1 MRYFPVEMKNN
12 PRYCLVSLFLL
23 FDSCVRRV
31 GFGRFVLFAYRIVDV
46 VDFRCVRTFSFFAI
60 LLAGF
65 SLRGEIIRFG
75 PTSATT
81 IAVENID
88 HQLYST
94 EKSHT
99 WALDVTDDAAGGIV
113 HELDADLGDTTTG
126 SYKVKCL
133 LESALKQ
140 KVPSPRRCGN
150 TAIVYIQAKGIEI
163 RKIEIFTTYRYG
175 RGHG

>member
-1 MRYFPVEMKNN
+1 MRYFPVEMKITRDTAWF
-12 PRYCLVSLFLL
+12 PYSFSSIPACVVLGLGDSSFSLIESWMLSISDACAL
-23 FDSCVRRV
+23 
-31 GFGRFVLFAYRIVDV
+31 
-46 VDFRCVRTFSFFAI
+46 SFFAI

-81 IAVENID
+81 IAVENIY
-88 HQLYST
+88 HQLQST

-126 SYKVKCL
+126 S
-133 LESALKQ
+133 
-140 KVPSPRRCGN
+140 
-150 TAIVYIQAKGIEI
+150 
-163 RKIEIFTTYRYG
+163 
-175 RGHG
+175 